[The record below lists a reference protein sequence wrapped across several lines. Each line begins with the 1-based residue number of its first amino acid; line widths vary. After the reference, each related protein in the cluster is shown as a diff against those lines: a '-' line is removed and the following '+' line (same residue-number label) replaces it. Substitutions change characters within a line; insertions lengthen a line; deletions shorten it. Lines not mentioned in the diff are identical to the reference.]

1 MMQFFQN
8 NHDWIIY
15 VIVGIIL
22 CFQLILFIKN
32 FIKIIRYRKAINGVD
47 QLEIVDVQI
56 PEEAITEINPNNILK
71 NKERYQKEN
80 FSNKNVEQQAEE
92 QEDFDETNDYDESDK
107 NKPIILGNNSEAQLE
122 EEDDDLPF

>member
-71 NKERYQKEN
+71 NKERYQKEK
-80 FSNKNVEQQAEE
+80 SLDENVEQQAEE